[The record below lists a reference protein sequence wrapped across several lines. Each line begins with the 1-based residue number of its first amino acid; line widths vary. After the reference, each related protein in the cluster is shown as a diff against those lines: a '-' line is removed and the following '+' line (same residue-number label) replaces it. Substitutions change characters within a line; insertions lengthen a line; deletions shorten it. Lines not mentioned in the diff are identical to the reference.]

1 MTYETF
7 ESLTVGNLVRP
18 IGKKRTYPVVRIGES
33 TRMDD
38 RRVVYVCLNPI
49 AVERKIEPVRE
60 FGIFAAGHLDHTSHY
75 INWDK
80 VSL

>member
-1 MTYETF
+1 MTYDTF
-7 ESLTVGNLVRP
+7 ESLKVGNLMRP
-18 IGKKRTYPVVRIGES
+18 IGKKLTYPVVRIGKS
-33 TRMDD
+33 PHMDG

-49 AVERKIEPVRE
+49 AVKRKRAPVIE

-80 VSL
+80 VS